1 MRDNRKNYK
10 SNYSNVLSVSEI
22 SWIDKH
28 LFEVEEA
35 QLNYFLLTQ
44 HSTSK
49 HIDLARIDTKSTD
62 LKDIV
67 LLGNRMIGVKFI
79 YTNQY
84 VIMDQK
90 DFTMLDKVLKYT
102 KLRMITSCEE
112 GEQYFLADK
121 KEHPKPFGVI
131 KVAADGEI
139 SLLYAR
145 IWEHV
150 ERVVQ
155 TFLNLGDSFA
165 INYDRRFTC
174 FAQNDQQCI
183 VVLFVYN
190 KATVDKDKPE
200 AISLIGQTRRIRV
213 TELD

>member
-1 MRDNRKNYK
+1 MKHKMMRDNRKNYK

-62 LKDIV
+62 LTDIV

-112 GEQYFLADK
+112 GE
-121 KEHPKPFGVI
+121 
-131 KVAADGEI
+131 
-139 SLLYAR
+139 
-145 IWEHV
+145 
-150 ERVVQ
+150 
-155 TFLNLGDSFA
+155 
-165 INYDRRFTC
+165 
-174 FAQNDQQCI
+174 
-183 VVLFVYN
+183 
-190 KATVDKDKPE
+190 
-200 AISLIGQTRRIRV
+200 
-213 TELD
+213 